1 MKISLT
7 EAQKSAL
14 ELQHKSERDKRVAD
28 RIKAV
33 LLNSE
38 GWTQR
43 QIAQALRIHETTV
56 AEHLNDYL
64 YLEGKLKPENGGS
77 TSKLS
82 FSETSELMAHL
93 EDHTYTSTKDIIAY
107 VATAYS
113 ITYTQQGMH
122 DWLIKHGFSYKKPK
136 ESPAKADPVKQ
147 KQFIQKY
154 EYLKR
159 TTPSSQPILF
169 MDSLHPTQATKVSY
183 GWIKTGK
190 NKLIAS
196 IASRTRINI
205 TGAINLTS
213 MESIHQEYPTI
224 NAVSTIDFLKQ
235 VENYYPSAPKIH
247 VFLDQSGY
255 HRSEEVAEF
264 IKTSRIV
271 LHFLPA
277 YSPNLNPIERLWKVM
292 NERVRN
298 NKVFQTAKQFKC
310 TALGFFTDILPNIKE
325 QLRSRINDNFNIIN
339 PGSSI

>member
-7 EAQKSAL
+7 ETQKLAL
-14 ELQHKSERDKRVAD
+14 EAQHKSERDGRIRD

-77 TSKLS
+77 SSKLS
-82 FSETSELMAHL
+82 FIQTSKLMAHL
-93 EDHTYTSTKDIIAY
+93 EDHTYTSTRDIIAY
-107 VATAYS
+107 ITATYKVS
-113 ITYTQQGMH
+113 YTQQGIH

-136 ESPAKADPVKQ
+136 ESPAKADPIKQ
-147 KQFIQKY
+147 KQFISHY
-154 EYLKR
+154 YWLKQI
-159 TTPSSQPILF
+159 TPANQPILF
-169 MDSLHPTQATKVSY
+169 MDSVHPTQATKVSY
-183 GWIKTGK
+183 GWIKTGED
-190 NKLIAS
+190 KLIAS
-196 IASRTRINI
+196 TASRTRINI
-205 TGAINLTS
+205 TGAINLDS
-213 MESIHQEYPTI
+213 MDSIHHEYPTV
-224 NAVSTIDFLKQ
+224 NAASTIDFLKL
-235 VENYYPSAPKIH
+235 VESTYHNAPKIH
-247 VFLDQSGY
+247 IFLDQSGY

-292 NERVRN
+292 NEQLRN
-298 NKVFQTAKQFKC
+298 NKVFQTSKQFK
-310 TALGFFTDILPNIKE
+310 AAILGFFTDIFPNIKE
-325 QLRSRINDNFNIIN
+325 QLRSRINDNFHIIN

>member
-7 EAQKSAL
+7 EAQKSNL
-14 ELQHKSERDKRVAD
+14 ELQHKSERDGRIRD

-77 TSKLS
+77 ISKLS
-82 FSETSELMAHL
+82 FSL

-107 VATAYS
+107 VATTYS
-113 ITYTQQGMH
+113 ITYTQQGMY

-147 KQFIQKY
+147 KQFIQEY
-154 EYLKR
+154 EHLKR

-169 MDSLHPTQATKVSY
+169 MDSLHPTRATKVSY
-183 GWIKTGK
+183 GWIKTGE

-205 TGAINLTS
+205 TGAINLAT

-224 NAVSTIDFLKQ
+224 NAASTIDFFKQ
-235 VENYYPSAPKIH
+235 VENYYPNAPKIH

-298 NKVFQTAKQFKC
+298 NKVFQTAKQFKS
-310 TALGFFTDILPNIKE
+310 TVLGFFTDILPNITE

>member
-82 FSETSELMAHL
+82 FSETSELMVHL
-93 EDHTYTSTKDIIAY
+93 EDHTYSSTKEIIAY
-107 VATAYS
+107 VAATYRVN
-113 ITYTQQGMH
+113 YTQQGMH
-122 DWLIKHGFSYKKPK
+122 DWLVKHGFSYKKPK
-136 ESPAKADPVKQ
+136 ESPAKADPIKQ

-159 TTPSSQPILF
+159 TTPLNQPILF

-183 GWIKTGK
+183 GWIKTGE

-205 TGAINLTS
+205 TGAINLAN
-213 MESIHQEYPTI
+213 MESIHQEYPSV
-224 NAVSTIDFLKQ
+224 NAASTIDFLKQ
-235 VENYYPSAPKIH
+235 IESYYPNAPKIH

-255 HRSEEVAEF
+255 HRSEEVIEF
-264 IKTSRIV
+264 VKTSRIIYTSCQLIV
-271 LHFLPA
+271 LI
-277 YSPNLNPIERLWKVM
+277 S
-292 NERVRN
+292 
-298 NKVFQTAKQFKC
+298 T
-310 TALGFFTDILPNIKE
+310 
-325 QLRSRINDNFNIIN
+325 QLSDC
-339 PGSSI
+339 GKL